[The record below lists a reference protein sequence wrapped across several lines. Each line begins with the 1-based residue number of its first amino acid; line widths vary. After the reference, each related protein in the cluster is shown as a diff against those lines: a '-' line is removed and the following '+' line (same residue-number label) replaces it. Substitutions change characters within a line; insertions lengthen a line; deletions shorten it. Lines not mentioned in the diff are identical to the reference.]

1 VIGWIVTFLA
11 AIVHV
16 AAWNTPGSPLC
27 AALGWSAIVLFISAL
42 LVPTAR
48 LKRFFFAGCI
58 NYIGGFY
65 WLYATIKDFGGFPTL
80 AAVAIYALFVAG
92 SAVQF
97 LIWAFSFQ
105 HLPQWMGKAGLRAA
119 VGWLIAHHFWI
130 KIFPWDFGH
139 TQLAF
144 LPFAQAA
151 QLAGVTGVT
160 FLMMWASEVFVA
172 RKTTTLAAK
181 VMAIVALG
189 SSLMFGKATE
199 ISFNEA
205 TASRGTSLQTY
216 LVQGN
221 VSLHHKHDVTY
232 FTVNRE
238 QYLTLSAKALG
249 HAGLDSLVIWPEST
263 ITDFIPASTRDARAS
278 KVLPFLNNGAAF
290 LVGALTYSSRTEYHN
305 SSVLVRPDGSVA
317 EPYHKMI
324 LMPFGEYTPL
334 SSILPFLKD
343 INSTAG
349 QFTAGTAPAVLSYPL
364 STGFEVKLS
373 PLICYEDIVPSIAR
387 DAVNKGAE
395 LLINQTNDAWFGDTV
410 APYQHHIIA
419 AFRAIENDRYLLRST
434 NTGLT
439 AVVDPLGRTLASLLP
454 YTEGILPMQVSLRN
468 TYTVFTR
475 FPIPFMWLLAAAAS
489 VIAVVRR
496 AKRAK

>member
-1 VIGWIVTFLA
+1 
-11 AIVHV
+11 
-16 AAWNTPGSPLC
+16 
-27 AALGWSAIVLFISAL
+27 
-42 LVPTAR
+42 
-48 LKRFFFAGCI
+48 
-58 NYIGGFY
+58 
-65 WLYATIKDFGGFPTL
+65 
-80 AAVAIYALFVAG
+80 
-92 SAVQF
+92 
-97 LIWAFSFQ
+97 
-105 HLPQWMGKAGLRAA
+105 
-119 VGWLIAHHFWI
+119 
-130 KIFPWDFGH
+130 
-139 TQLAF
+139 
-144 LPFAQAA
+144 
-151 QLAGVTGVT
+151 
-160 FLMMWASEVFVA
+160 
-172 RKTTTLAAK
+172 
-181 VMAIVALG
+181 
-189 SSLMFGKATE
+189 
-199 ISFNEA
+199 
-205 TASRGTSLQTY
+205 
-216 LVQGN
+216 VQGN

-263 ITDFIPASTRDARAS
+263 ITDFIPASTRDASAS

-290 LVGALTYSSRTEYHN
+290 LVGALTYSSRTEFHN

-334 SSILPFLKD
+334 ASVLPFLKD

-349 QFTAGTAPAVLSYPL
+349 QFTAGTAPAVLSFRL
-364 STGFEVKLS
+364 SNGADVKLS

-439 AVVDPLGRTLASLLP
+439 AIVDPLGRTLASLLP
-454 YTEGILPMQVSLRN
+454 YTEGILPMQVSLRSAR
-468 TYTVFTR
+468 TVFSL
-475 FPIPFMWLLAAAAS
+475 FPIPFLWLLAAAAS
-489 VIAVVRR
+489 LVTLIRRVR
-496 AKRAK
+496 K